1 MYAVLSCSGV
11 SVAPSNKYLPLCLLL
26 IVKVVVFQLGF
37 AVQASLVTRQTC
49 RRPRLLPVS
58 QPATGGRKK
67 KNSSK
72 SESGWWSMCMSV
84 NISMCVCAE
93 CITRQLQQ
101 LMSEGLLTIAGCKL
115 ELLSTMEMK
124 MSKFNRSSVSFGTVL
139 RFKKKESKKR
149 KRIKVKLKL
158 Q

>member
-37 AVQASLVTRQTC
+37 AVQASLVTKQTC

-58 QPATGGRKK
+58 QPATGGRKKK

-84 NISMCVCAE
+84 NISMCVCVE
-93 CITRQLQQ
+93 CVTRRLQQ
-101 LMSEGLLTIAGCKL
+101 LMSEGLLTIAGILRCKL
-115 ELLSTMEMK
+115 ELLSTMEVK
-124 MSKFNRSSVSFGTVL
+124 MSKFNWSSVSFWTVL
-139 RFKKKESKKR
+139 RFFFS
-149 KRIKVKLKL
+149 
-158 Q
+158 QWSFYW